1 MRGSTAERTNTT
13 MTAAATATET
23 VAAVAIRN
31 GKSACHRKSAASDH
45 GRMILE
51 PRMWQHSGGSSA
63 TLPEVGL
70 PYEAGS
76 IPILSFTAAAI
87 RCVQPR

>member
-1 MRGSTAERTNTT
+1 MP
-13 MTAAATATET
+13 AAALTAR
-23 VAAVAIRN
+23 V
-31 GKSACHRKSAASDH
+31 
-45 GRMILE
+45 L
-51 PRMWQHSGGSSA
+51 SGLSA

-70 PYEAGS
+70 AHNAGS